1 MARKLVGTVVSD
13 VQNKTIVV
21 AVNRSVTHPLYGKR
35 YTVTK
40 KYAAHDESNKAHAG
54 DTVEI
59 TETRPISKNKTFKL
73 SKIVETGHAEIEV
86 KGEELIA
93 DTEQQRREAKEAEE
107 AAKIAEVTEVKKP
120 KAKKEGKE

>member
-40 KYAAHDESNKAHAG
+40 KYAAHDESNKARVG
-54 DTVEI
+54 DRVEI
-59 TETRPISKNKTFKL
+59 TETRPISKNKSFKL
-73 SKIVETGHAEIEV
+73 NRVVETGHAEIEV

-93 DTEQQRREAKEAEE
+93 DTEQQRRETKEEAEE
-107 AAKIAEVTEVKKP
+107 AETVEKAEK
-120 KAKKEGKE
+120 

>member
-1 MARKLVGTVVSD
+1 MARKLTGTVVSD

-40 KYAAHDESNKAHAG
+40 KFAVHDENNKAHVG
-54 DTVEI
+54 DRVEFVA
-59 TETRPISKNKTFKL
+59 TRPISKNKSFKL

-93 DTEQQRREAKEAEE
+93 DVEQQRREAKADEAEQAEKAE
-107 AAKIAEVTEVKKP
+107 A
-120 KAKKEGKE
+120 KE